1 MRKYSSLQWF
11 IIAITLLV
19 LPCPLAAQHSGF
31 ARIEQSQPP
40 SQLSRHIEYYATT
53 DMLALQ
59 AIIRNQTFE
68 WHSMPEGILNRGF
81 TSETYWLR
89 LRFIV
94 TEPHAKEWML
104 SIENSFIDQL
114 DVYLLNDGFPQKI
127 VRTAPNKGFDQRAI
141 AHPHFLYPLALKTGH
156 HYELY
161 MRVQSKN
168 TLQLPIGL
176 WQRDEFIERD
186 SKANIG
192 IGMSIGA
199 SILLALTALAFALF
213 LRDRALLYY
222 AGFILSLTLFNA
234 AYYGLGYR
242 GLWPSW
248 PGFNSYSV
256 YWFLVLAEIFIIA
269 FTKEL
274 FKSPQMRHR
283 YTDKL
288 RWALMGTFLMP
299 AALILLP
306 THLAFPCVLLL
317 ALAFN
322 LVGLGYGLSVIMR
335 RNTAAISYTL
345 AMGTFA
351 LVIISFTLNQLGKI
365 SLTSDT
371 NHLLTVGTICSAFMF
386 LIAVTEQFREQR
398 RARFQ
403 AQEKMLSY
411 EVEMR
416 IAKDNALQAVQA
428 AKQTLEGKVQE
439 RTQTLEQTLQ
449 ELQWAKAEVEEA
461 SAQKSR
467 FLAAASHDIRQP
479 LHALS
484 LLVESVEADPASVE
498 REIGKI
504 RESVASLTELFN
516 NLFDISKLENGL
528 IKPNLVP
535 VDINHLM
542 HIVEGQMTVLA
553 EQRNMQLKVETSD
566 FWCLSD
572 RVLLQ
577 RVFTILVDNAIKHSQ
592 ATQLDISCT
601 PLNNTLRLRIRD
613 NGQGV
618 PEEEQEKIFEA
629 FYQLKNP
636 ERSKRKGMGLG
647 LALCR
652 RIIEALGHELRFESV
667 LNEGCLFEISMP
679 LIPSQQA
686 AVDDRP
692 PSAQP
697 LALDAL
703 TVLVI
708 DDEETILA
716 STERLLTKWG
726 VDCHCALNLDE
737 AKTQLA
743 SVEHLDL
750 IISDYRLPGD
760 LNGFELI
767 ELLRNH
773 MPYAV
778 SALVITGDLNVAS
791 PDPSI
796 KVIRKP
802 IKPGKLRALLN
813 GVAMKK
819 RDEEEWSE

>member
-1 MRKYSSLQWF
+1 
-11 IIAITLLV
+11 
-19 LPCPLAAQHSGF
+19 
-31 ARIEQSQPP
+31 
-40 SQLSRHIEYYATT
+40 
-53 DMLALQ
+53 
-59 AIIRNQTFE
+59 
-68 WHSMPEGILNRGF
+68 
-81 TSETYWLR
+81 
-89 LRFIV
+89 
-94 TEPHAKEWML
+94 
-104 SIENSFIDQL
+104 
-114 DVYLLNDGFPQKI
+114 
-127 VRTAPNKGFDQRAI
+127 
-141 AHPHFLYPLALKTGH
+141 
-156 HYELY
+156 
-161 MRVQSKN
+161 
-168 TLQLPIGL
+168 
-176 WQRDEFIERD
+176 
-186 SKANIG
+186 
-192 IGMSIGA
+192 
-199 SILLALTALAFALF
+199 
-213 LRDRALLYY
+213 
-222 AGFILSLTLFNA
+222 
-234 AYYGLGYR
+234 
-242 GLWPSW
+242 
-248 PGFNSYSV
+248 
-256 YWFLVLAEIFIIA
+256 
-269 FTKEL
+269 
-274 FKSPQMRHR
+274 
-283 YTDKL
+283 
-288 RWALMGTFLMP
+288 
-299 AALILLP
+299 
-306 THLAFPCVLLL
+306 
-317 ALAFN
+317 
-322 LVGLGYGLSVIMR
+322 
-335 RNTAAISYTL
+335 
-345 AMGTFA
+345 
-351 LVIISFTLNQLGKI
+351 
-365 SLTSDT
+365 
-371 NHLLTVGTICSAFMF
+371 
-386 LIAVTEQFREQR
+386 
-398 RARFQ
+398 
-403 AQEKMLSY
+403 
-411 EVEMR
+411 
-416 IAKDNALQAVQA
+416 
-428 AKQTLEGKVQE
+428 
-439 RTQTLEQTLQ
+439 
-449 ELQWAKAEVEEA
+449 
-461 SAQKSR
+461 
-467 FLAAASHDIRQP
+467 
-479 LHALS
+479 
-484 LLVESVEADPASVE
+484 
-498 REIGKI
+498 
-504 RESVASLTELFN
+504 
-516 NLFDISKLENGL
+516 
-528 IKPNLVP
+528 
-535 VDINHLM
+535 
-542 HIVEGQMTVLA
+542 MTVLA